1 MVVVAAV
8 SSVVAVAATAAVA
21 AVFVIVVVTL
31 TGAVELITA
40 ASESQTRIAHTLT
53 QTHTDTRMQ
62 FRSYLDFRGSGQGG
76 VQESGNGSAGK
87 F

>member
-53 QTHTDTRMQ
+53 HTHT
-62 FRSYLDFRGSGQGG
+62 
-76 VQESGNGSAGK
+76 
-87 F
+87 